1 MISIFD
7 IIEAPSIKS
16 LIIDVCRSAY
26 IGEKFDV
33 LDFIIKHKLIND
45 DCKKILEP
53 FSIVLNYNGEQAIN
67 DFHNFIHDNRFKYGH
82 FDDFDYG
89 YWDDYWDGFDDN
101 TWHDFWDENRDKNN
115 HAKKYMYRN
124 IKKKSNKNSID
135 KIGSNENKKKCS
147 KKNEILYQGIFQK

>member
-7 IIEAPSIKS
+7 IIEAPTIKS
-16 LIIDVCRSAY
+16 LTRDIYKSAY

-33 LDFIIKHKLIND
+33 LDYIIKHKFIDD
-45 DCKKILEP
+45 DCKDVLEP
-53 FSIVLNYNGEQAIN
+53 LSIVLNYNGEQVIN
-67 DFHNFIHDNRFKYGH
+67 DFHNFIHDNIFKYDH
-82 FDDFDYG
+82 FDNTGYDYYYG
-89 YWDDYWDGFDDN
+89 YWDEFDDN